1 MLWVND
7 DAESLRDARATID
20 SLTRQAYP
28 NWRLLIVP
36 QGPGNKS
43 AAIRDRLLAA
53 TPGLDDRA
61 ELTRNLT
68 PRILDGIASG
78 AEAGGGFVTVLSPG
92 GELGGDGVP
101 AKAIAAA
108 VHAQAGFLCTD
119 ERR

>member
-78 AEAGGGFVTVLSPG
+78 AQAGGVFVTVLSPRDQ
-92 GELGGDGVP
+92 LGAETVLEM
-101 AKAIAAA
+101 AVAAGMHVEA
-108 VHAQAGFLCTD
+108 DVFLHHPPS
-119 ERR
+119 